1 MSDDAA
7 PAAFLQD
14 TPRLVLKARALQGV
28 PLSAA
33 PAVLTELIAGTGAD
47 RRKSGVKLP
56 LLVVVPTRAEADR
69 LTAALAW
76 LLGARRPGVS
86 VLPYPADDVRTWD
99 GLSPHP
105 DLPRQ
110 RLVALDALTSGR
122 QAVLVAPARA
132 LQQRV
137 LPPETLADLR
147 IELETG
153 AEVGKA
159 ALVGQLVD
167 RGYLSTPQAD
177 EPGTVSSKGGVVD
190 LWPTGEARPVRI
202 EFFDDEI
209 DGMRALDPRTRR
221 GAEPVETLTVLP
233 AREAVVTPDALSRAS
248 EVTVRAVG
256 QMGGGQQTRRA
267 VLRELK
273 EGLWFPGAEDYLAA
287 LHPVVDP
294 LRFADDILLLEPD
307 RIDEELLRFE
317 ALVTDRWLA
326 LPVDDR
332 PVILPEARF
341 ATAAAVQARL
351 TRAVRM
357 GSLLLD
363 GDAPDLHFRDNDDLR
378 VGTGELAPVAGRIA
392 GWLEEGWRVAV
403 VCESRASAERVQ
415 ALLLPH
421 GLALGSRPA
430 GQLPGAGQIGL
441 WIGPL
446 EQGFRAADSRLAV
459 IAAHELFGKK
469 PRKAR
474 RGPRS
479 LREAS
484 VATLTQLKVGDLVV
498 HVVHGVG
505 RFEGLKRIAMPTATG
520 DTVEQDFAELSYRS
534 GDRMYLPAT
543 RLDQLHKFR
552 AAGDK
557 TPSLDRLGGG
567 TWASRKAKVR
577 DKIAAMAHQ
586 LLELHAMR
594 AIVQGHRY
602 EGVPARY
609 RQFEETFAYVETPDQ
624 AQAIRDVLD
633 DMAGEEPMDRLVV
646 GDVGFGKTEVA
657 MRAAMRVVL
666 AGRQVAILCP
676 TTVLAYQHWRTF
688 EERFEGFGVSVA
700 LLSRFRDP
708 KEARALRKRCADGDV
723 DILIGTHALL
733 GRSAKFKDLG
743 LLVIDEEHRF
753 GVKQK
758 EKLKA
763 LAQKWSDT
771 PCEVLAMSATP
782 IPRTLHMA
790 LSGLRKVSMIATPP
804 EGRRA
809 IQTRILRWTDARIR
823 EEILHELKRGGQV
836 FFVHNRVQSIQA
848 VARRLAALVPEA
860 RFGTAHGQMDEHVLE
875 DVLVRF
881 VNRDF
886 HVLVCTTIIETGID
900 MPNVNTILVNR
911 ADQMGLA
918 QLYQLRGRV
927 GRSNVRGYCSLLV
940 PEDTAAL
947 NKKAVKRL
955 RVLAEN
961 TDLGSG
967 FAIASADMEIRG
979 AGDLLGESQH
989 GNIQAIG
996 FDTYVEMLED
1006 AVAAA
1011 RGDLSR
1017 KRLDPEIE
1025 VPVPALIPDAWIDD
1039 VAERITEYRRLAG
1052 ARTVAQARD
1061 IIATWEDTHGEPPPE
1076 VLNLGWL
1083 TETRIRCR
1091 ELGIERLSWLKVRVE
1106 LELHESTPV
1115 PAAHVVALV
1124 TREPDRFSFA
1134 KGSQGGRIRVRFTDE
1149 EAQYPFRFLHW
1160 VLRRFEQGV
1169 EDGPGAGITAEPVK
1183 PRPVP
1188 PKPTRRPV
1196 FESVEPTIEVVRTTG
1211 NRRIGR
1217 RRVVRPKGSG
1227 FKGR

>member
-1 MSDDAA
+1 
-7 PAAFLQD
+7 
-14 TPRLVLKARALQGV
+14 
-28 PLSAA
+28 
-33 PAVLTELIAGTGAD
+33 
-47 RRKSGVKLP
+47 
-56 LLVVVPTRAEADR
+56 
-69 LTAALAW
+69 
-76 LLGARRPGVS
+76 
-86 VLPYPADDVRTWD
+86 
-99 GLSPHP
+99 
-105 DLPRQ
+105 
-110 RLVALDALTSGR
+110 
-122 QAVLVAPARA
+122 
-132 LQQRV
+132 
-137 LPPETLADLR
+137 
-147 IELETG
+147 
-153 AEVGKA
+153 
-159 ALVGQLVD
+159 
-167 RGYLSTPQAD
+167 
-177 EPGTVSSKGGVVD
+177 
-190 LWPTGEARPVRI
+190 
-202 EFFDDEI
+202 
-209 DGMRALDPRTRR
+209 
-221 GAEPVETLTVLP
+221 
-233 AREAVVTPDALSRAS
+233 
-248 EVTVRAVG
+248 
-256 QMGGGQQTRRA
+256 
-267 VLRELK
+267 
-273 EGLWFPGAEDYLAA
+273 
-287 LHPVVDP
+287 
-294 LRFADDILLLEPD
+294 
-307 RIDEELLRFE
+307 
-317 ALVTDRWLA
+317 
-326 LPVDDR
+326 
-332 PVILPEARF
+332 
-341 ATAAAVQARL
+341 
-351 TRAVRM
+351 
-357 GSLLLD
+357 
-363 GDAPDLHFRDNDDLR
+363 
-378 VGTGELAPVAGRIA
+378 
-392 GWLEEGWRVAV
+392 
-403 VCESRASAERVQ
+403 
-415 ALLLPH
+415 
-421 GLALGSRPA
+421 
-430 GQLPGAGQIGL
+430 
-441 WIGPL
+441 
-446 EQGFRAADSRLAV
+446 
-459 IAAHELFGKK
+459 
-469 PRKAR
+469 
-474 RGPRS
+474 
-479 LREAS
+479 
-484 VATLTQLKVGDLVV
+484 
-498 HVVHGVG
+498 
-505 RFEGLKRIAMPTATG
+505 
-520 DTVEQDFAELSYRS
+520 
-534 GDRMYLPAT
+534 MYLPAT
-543 RLDQLHKFR
+543 RLDQLHKYR

-557 TPSLDRLGGG
+557 QPTLDKLGGA
-567 TWASRKAKVR
+567 TWGKRKAKVR
-577 DKIAAMAHQ
+577 DRIAAMAHQ

-609 RQFEETFAYVETPDQ
+609 RQFEETFPFVETPDQ
-624 AQAIRDVLD
+624 AQAIREVID

-666 AGRQVAILCP
+666 EGRQVAVLCP

-688 EERFEGFGVSVA
+688 EERFEGFAVNVA

-708 KEARALRKRCADGDV
+708 AEARALRKRCAEGKV

-836 FFVHNRVQSIQA
+836 FFVHNRVQTIQA
-848 VARRLAALVPEA
+848 VTKRLQALVPEA

-900 MPNVNTILVNR
+900 MPNVNTILINR

-927 GRSNVRGYCSLLV
+927 GRSSVRGYCTLLV

-947 NKKAVKRL
+947 NKKAVRRL

-967 FAIASADMEIRG
+967 FAIASADMELRG

-989 GNIQAIG
+989 GHIQAIG
-996 FDTYVEMLED
+996 FDTYVELLEE
-1006 AVAAA
+1006 AIGAA

-1017 KRLDPEIE
+1017 KRLDPEVE

-1039 VAERITEYRRLAG
+1039 VTERITEYRRLA
-1052 ARTVAQARD
+1052 ASRTVAQARD
-1061 IIATWEDTHGEPPPE
+1061 LIASWEDTYGEPPPE

-1091 ELGIERLSWLKVRVE
+1091 ELGIERLTWMQVRVE

-1115 PAAHVVALV
+1115 PAEHVVALV
-1124 TREPDRFSFA
+1124 TGEADRFAFA
-1134 KGSQGGRIRVRFTDE
+1134 KGAAGKRLRIRFTDE

-1160 VLRRFEQGV
+1160 VLRRLEQGV
-1169 EDGPGAGITAEPVK
+1169 EEGAGAGVK
-1183 PRPVP
+1183 AAP
-1188 PKPTRRPV
+1188 PKPAPAPPPKPARTPL
-1196 FESVEPTIEVVRTTG
+1196 FQEVEPTVEVIRTTG
-1211 NRRIGR
+1211 KRRIGR

>member
-14 TPRLVLKARALQGV
+14 TPRLVRTARALQGV
-28 PLSAA
+28 PLAGA
-33 PAVLTELIAGTGAD
+33 PAVLAELIAGTGAD

-69 LTAALAW
+69 LTVALGW
-76 LLGARRPGVS
+76 LLGPRRPDVD
-86 VLPYPADDVRTWD
+86 VLPFPADDVRTWD

-105 DLPRQ
+105 DIPRQ
-110 RLVALDALTSGR
+110 RLVALDALDRGR

-137 LPPETLADLR
+137 LPPATLAALR
-147 IELETG
+147 LDLETG
-153 AEVGKA
+153 GIIEKDD
-159 ALVGQLVD
+159 LVRQLVD

-177 EPGTVSSKGGVVD
+177 EPGTVSSRGGVVD
-190 LWPTGEARPVRI
+190 LWPTGHERPVRI

-209 DGMRALDPRTRR
+209 EGMRALDPRTRR
-221 GAEPVETLTVLP
+221 GAEAVPSLRVLP
-233 AREAVVTPDALSRAS
+233 AREAVVTPDALSRAT
-248 EVTVRAVG
+248 EVTVQAVG

-294 LRFADDILLLEPD
+294 LGLADDVVLLEPD
-307 RIDEELLRFE
+307 RIDEELDRFE
-317 ALVTDRWLA
+317 ALATDRWVA

-332 PVILPEARF
+332 PVILPTERF
-341 ATAAAVQARL
+341 ATAPAVRARL
-351 TRAVRM
+351 DRAVRM

-363 GDAPDLHFRDNDDLR
+363 GAAPDLHFRDNDDLR

-392 GWLEEGWRVAV
+392 GWLEEGWRVTV

-421 GLALGSRPA
+421 GLALASRPA
-430 GQLPGAGQIGL
+430 GQLPGAGQIAL

-446 EQGFRAADSRLAV
+446 EQGYRAADSRLAV

-520 DTVEQDFAELSYRS
+520 DTVPQDFAELSYRS

-543 RLDQLHKFR
+543 RLDQLHKYR

-557 TPSLDRLGGG
+557 APTLDRLGGG
-567 TWASRKAKVR
+567 TWAARKSKVR

-594 AIVQGHRY
+594 ATVQGHSY
-602 EGVPARY
+602 EGLPGRY
-609 RQFEETFAYVETPDQ
+609 RQFEETFPYVETPDQ
-624 AQAIRDVLD
+624 AQAIREVLD
-633 DMAGEEPMDRLVV
+633 DLAGEEPMDRLVV

-666 AGRQVAILCP
+666 EGRQVAILCP
-676 TTVLAYQHWRTF
+676 TTVLAYQHWRSF
-688 EERFEGFGVSVA
+688 EERFEGFAVNVA

-708 KEARALRKRCADGDV
+708 AEARALRQRCAEGGV

-733 GRSAKFKDLG
+733 GRSARFKDLG

-763 LAQKWSDT
+763 LAQKWSAT

-836 FFVHNRVQSIQA
+836 FFVHNRVQTIQA

-927 GRSNVRGYCSLLV
+927 GRSSVRGYCTLLV

-967 FAIASADMEIRG
+967 FAIASADMELRG

-989 GNIQAIG
+989 GHIQAIG
-996 FDTYVEMLED
+996 FDTYVELLEE
-1006 AVAAA
+1006 AVATA
-1011 RGDLSR
+1011 RGDLTR

-1025 VPVPALIPDAWIDD
+1025 VPVPALIPDAWIEE
-1039 VAERITEYRRLAG
+1039 VAERITEYRRLAS
-1052 ARTVAQARD
+1052 ARTVAEARD
-1061 IIATWEDTHGEPPPE
+1061 IVAAWEDTHGEPPPE

-1091 ELGIERLSWLKVRVE
+1091 ELGIERLSWLQVRVE
-1106 LELHESTPV
+1106 LELHGSTPV
-1115 PAAHVVALV
+1115 PPDHVVALV
-1124 TREPDRFSFA
+1124 TREPDRFTFA
-1134 KGSQGGRIRVRFTDE
+1134 KGGEGRRVRVRFSDE

-1160 VLRRFEQGV
+1160 VLRRLEQGV
-1169 EDGPGAGITAEPVK
+1169 EDGPGAGVK
-1183 PRPVP
+1183 ATPARPVP
-1188 PKPTRRPV
+1188 PKAPPRPTFTPAQTTLEPV
-1196 FESVEPTIEVVRTTG
+1196 PTTG
-1211 NRRIGR
+1211 KRRIGR
-1217 RRVVRPKGSG
+1217 RRVVRPKGTG